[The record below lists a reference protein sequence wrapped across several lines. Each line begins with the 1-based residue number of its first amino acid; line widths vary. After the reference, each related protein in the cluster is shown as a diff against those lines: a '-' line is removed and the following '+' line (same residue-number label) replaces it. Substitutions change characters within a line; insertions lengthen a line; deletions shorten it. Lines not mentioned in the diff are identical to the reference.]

1 MGWCFYGD
9 RQGEETKLLCVL
21 VGIGVWEF
29 VGRRGSAKRWAVD
42 IEEVFWEARIIED
55 EEDKNLPWEGGV
67 GRAESVAAAA
77 DSLSDKDCEI
87 KWSPDWAGEEADGD
101 GKSAI
106 VRAAISNGIG
116 RSITMGSLGVGS
128 D

>member
-1 MGWCFYGD
+1 M
-9 RQGEETKLLCVL
+9 L
-21 VGIGVWEF
+21 VGIGFWEF

-42 IEEVFWEARIIED
+42 IEEVFWEAGVIED

-67 GRAESVAAAA
+67 TRGEVDASTVYA
-77 DSLSDKDCEI
+77 LSDKDCEF